1 MSHTPSIQR
10 VAHVGVFV
18 TDLERS
24 IAFYRDIL
32 GLTVTDEDRG
42 PGLIFLSSHPEDEH
56 HEILLASGRDVPPN
70 VKLLQQ
76 IAFRCAALADVI
88 EYWKRFKANQVKIM
102 YTITHGNAI
111 SCYFKD
117 PDDNI
122 LEVYWQTGLKARQGF
137 LMGLD
142 FNKSEQELM
151 SEVEAWSSNTA
162 RPASSTSNCWK
173 SKTSENDSGV
183 AQGVIPPRLLSTP
196 SKNAPLMR

>member
-42 PGLIFLSSHPEDEH
+42 PGLIFLSSHPDDEH

-76 IAFRCAALADVI
+76 IAFRCETLTDVV

-151 SEVEAWSSNTA
+151 AEVEALVKQHGETGIIDF
-162 RPASSTSNCWK
+162 K
-173 SKTSENDSGV
+173 
-183 AQGVIPPRLLSTP
+183 LLEEQ
-196 SKNAPLMR
+196 NI

>member
-151 SEVEAWSSNTA
+151 SEVEALVKQHGET
-162 RPASSTSNCWK
+162 
-173 SKTSENDSGV
+173 
-183 AQGVIPPRLLSTP
+183 GVIDFKLLEEQ
-196 SKNAPLMR
+196 NI

>member
-1 MSHTPSIQR
+1 MTPAPSIER

-18 TDLERS
+18 TDLDRS

-42 PGLIFLSSHPEDEH
+42 PGLIFLSSHPDDEH

-76 IAFRCAALADVI
+76 IAFRCSRLSDVI
-88 EYWKRFKANQVKIM
+88 GYWKRFVENNVKII

-137 LMGLD
+137 LLSLD
-142 FNKSEQELM
+142 FNKSEAELIA
-151 SEVEAWSSNTA
+151 EVRDMVKEHGE
-162 RPASSTSNCWK
+162 K
-173 SKTSENDSGV
+173 
-183 AQGVIPPRLLSTP
+183 GVIDFKLLEEQ
-196 SKNAPLMR
+196 NI